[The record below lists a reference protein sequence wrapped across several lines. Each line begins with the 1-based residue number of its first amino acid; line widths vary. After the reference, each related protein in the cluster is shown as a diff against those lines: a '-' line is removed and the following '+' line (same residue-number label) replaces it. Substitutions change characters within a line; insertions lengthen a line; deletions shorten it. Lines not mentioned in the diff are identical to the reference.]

1 MDKEIAE
8 EEVTRGKLAI
18 IIKYLAV
25 FAVIVALFWW
35 GRGFLKKTG
44 DSSDFHIVQ
53 VEKGDIQNTL
63 TATGVVVPS
72 TEREINAPVTTE
84 IKEVIK
90 SRGEFVNA
98 NDLIL
103 KLDQEFTRLSYD
115 QLDDELQ
122 LKRNNIDKLKLEYDK
137 NLRDLD
143 YKNQIKALQLEE
155 LSAQLKDQKRLTEV
169 GGATAEE
176 VEQAELQLK
185 VSQLE
190 KKMLENELSYRQ
202 SVNVNEKKGLELEF
216 TIQEKR
222 LAELRRK
229 LRETDVRAPQSG
241 VITWINEDLG
251 RKVQEGEALVRL
263 ANLDNFK
270 VEASSSDRNTNKI
283 SVGMPVNVR
292 INKNDLPG
300 IISTILPEVENN
312 TVKFYVELNNPN
324 SDILRPN
331 IRAEVFIIT
340 DKKSDV
346 VRIKNG
352 PAFKGAKSQYVFVV
366 NGDKAVKR
374 RIIKGLINS
383 DFVEIIE
390 HLSIGEKV
398 IISDTKEFDHLD
410 EFVIHSKSK

>member
-1 MDKEIAE
+1 MDKQISQD
-8 EEVTRGKLAI
+8 EVTKGKLQTML
-18 IIKYLAV
+18 KYLV
-25 FAVIVALFWW
+25 IFATLAALFWW

-44 DSSDFHIVQ
+44 DKSDFHIVQ

-63 TATGVVVPS
+63 TASGVVVPS

-84 IKEVIK
+84 IKEVVK
-90 SRGEFVNA
+90 TRGEFVNT

-103 KLDQEFTRLSYD
+103 KLDQEFTKLSYD

-143 YKNQIKALQLEE
+143 YQNQIKALQLEE

-176 VEQAELQLK
+176 VEQAQLQLK
-185 VSQLE
+185 VAQLE

-229 LRETDVRAPQSG
+229 LRETNVRAPQSG

-292 INKNDLPG
+292 INKKDLSG

-312 TVKFYVELNNPN
+312 TVKFYVELDEPN
-324 SDILRPN
+324 ADILRPN

-340 DKKSDV
+340 DSKSDV

-352 PAFKGAKSQYVFVV
+352 PAFKGARSQNVFVV
-366 NGDKAVKR
+366 SGDKAVKR
-374 RIIKGLINS
+374 RIVKGLINS
-383 DFVEIIE
+383 DFVEINE
-390 HLSIGEKV
+390 NLQVGERV

-410 EFVIHSKSK
+410 EFVIQSK